1 MFSLKNGLKRKG
13 FRDIINPRKEDKAI
27 RVANGVEVDKE
38 AVGQLPLELN
48 SGFTLSLRNVFYIPS
63 MKRNLI
69 LVSVLDDDGF
79 DCHFCVM
86 ANQIMFNDKYVG
98 LAF

>member
-13 FRDIINPRKEDKAI
+13 FRDIINLRKGDKAI
-27 RVANGVEVDKE
+27 RVANGGEVDKE

-48 SGFTLSLRNVFYIPS
+48 LRNVFYIPS

-69 LVSVLDDDGF
+69 SVSVLDDDGF
-79 DCHFCVM
+79 DCHFG
-86 ANQIMFNDKYVG
+86 NG
-98 LAF
+98 

>member
-13 FRDIINPRKEDKAI
+13 FRDIINPRKGDKAI

-48 SGFTLSLRNVFYIPS
+48 SGVTLSLRNVFNIPS

-69 LVSVLDDDGF
+69 SVSVLDDDGF
-79 DCHFCVM
+79 DCHFG
-86 ANQIMFNDKYVG
+86 NG
-98 LAF
+98 